1 VIWRT
6 TDQSYRLAR
15 GYSKDVR
22 EKWKQF
28 RGDDDLTEYEKDDLK
43 EAF

>member
-1 VIWRT
+1 VIWRFS
-6 TDQSYRLAR
+6 DQTYRMAR

-22 EKWKQF
+22 EKWTKF
-28 RGDDDLTEYEKDDLK
+28 RDEGALHEYEKDDLK